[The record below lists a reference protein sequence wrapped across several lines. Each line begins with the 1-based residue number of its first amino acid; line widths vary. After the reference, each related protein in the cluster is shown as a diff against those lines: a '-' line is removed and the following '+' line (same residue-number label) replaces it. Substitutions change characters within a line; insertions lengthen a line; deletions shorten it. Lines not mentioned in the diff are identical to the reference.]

1 LFDLSHPRESVANVF
16 DGAGACDC
24 WPFCGILCT
33 QTIINFFNPL
43 FRPWAAGK
51 WTLSSILNRKGR
63 QEVAARAT

>member
-1 LFDLSHPRESVANVF
+1 MFLTALGLAIVGRFAEYSAHKPSSIFSIRF
-16 DGAGACDC
+16 
-24 WPFCGILCT
+24 
-33 QTIINFFNPL
+33 